1 MDLEFIHTFQILWPL
16 LLISAVKPG
25 DIYNIDFF
33 FLFYSVI
40 EQSTEN
46 KKFAL
51 NQTIFRTG
59 GEGEK

>member
-16 LLISAVKPG
+16 LPISAVKTG
-25 DIYNIDFF
+25 DIYNIDF